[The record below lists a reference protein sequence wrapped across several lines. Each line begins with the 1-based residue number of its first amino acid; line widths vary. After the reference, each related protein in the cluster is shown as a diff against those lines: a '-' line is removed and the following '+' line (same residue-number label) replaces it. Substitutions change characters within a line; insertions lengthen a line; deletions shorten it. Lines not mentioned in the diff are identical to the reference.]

1 MHEVLACTQDDAM
14 STTTTHS
21 PLADPTHVG
30 ARLRGPVTL
39 LVALMSVLAL
49 AAAGCASGAP
59 LSGPG
64 IGGIPGAQMRNVS
77 SNAKVALPAPGST
90 INAGLSEWK
99 IAVPTTLAAGKY
111 TFHITNTGMMEHE
124 MLVMK
129 TDLAPAQ
136 LPMKDGELNED
147 ALPPM
152 SDGPNIAPGK
162 TQDRTIDLTKPGKYL
177 FVCNLP
183 GHFAKHMY
191 TYVTV
196 VPDANANIALPAPGS
211 TINAGLSEWKIAV
224 PTTLAAGK
232 YTFHITNT
240 GMMEHEMLVMKTDLA
255 PAQLPMKDGE
265 LNEDAL
271 PPMSDGPNIAPGKT
285 QDRTIDLT
293 KPGKYL
299 FVCNLPGHFAK
310 HMYTYVTVVPDANA
324 NIALPTPG
332 STINA
337 GLSEWKIAVPTTLA
351 AGKYTFHITNT
362 GMMEHEMLV
371 MKTDLAPA
379 QLPMKDG
386 ELNEDA
392 LPPMS
397 DGPNIAPG
405 KTQDRT
411 IDLTKPGKYL
421 FVCNLPGHFAKHMY
435 TYVTVQ

>member
-1 MHEVLACTQDDAM
+1 
-14 STTTTHS
+14 
-21 PLADPTHVG
+21 
-30 ARLRGPVTL
+30 
-39 LVALMSVLAL
+39 
-49 AAAGCASGAP
+49 
-59 LSGPG
+59 
-64 IGGIPGAQMRNVS
+64 MRNVS
-77 SNAKVALPAPGST
+77 APASGTTLPAPGST

-111 TFHITNTGMMEHE
+111 TFHITNTGKMEHE

-136 LPMKDGELNED
+136 LPMKDGDINED

-183 GHFAKHMY
+183 GHFAQHMY

-240 GMMEHEMLVMKTDLA
+240 GKMEHEMLVMKTDLA
-255 PAQLPMKDGE
+255 PAQLPMKDGDI
-265 LNEDAL
+265 NEDAL

-299 FVCNLPGHFAK
+299 FVCNLPGHFA
-310 HMYTYVTVVPDANA
+310 
-324 NIALPTPG
+324 
-332 STINA
+332 
-337 GLSEWKIAVPTTLA
+337 
-351 AGKYTFHITNT
+351 
-362 GMMEHEMLV
+362 
-371 MKTDLAPA
+371 
-379 QLPMKDG
+379 Q
-386 ELNEDA
+386 
-392 LPPMS
+392 
-397 DGPNIAPG
+397 
-405 KTQDRT
+405 
-411 IDLTKPGKYL
+411 
-421 FVCNLPGHFAKHMY
+421 HMY